1 MNSEQYKQRR
11 ADLLAAREIAEKA
24 QAEGRELTT
33 GEADHVGAALTEA
46 RSINQRL
53 DADAKTQQTF
63 AAMDAMARGDTVFH
77 GGVPAPAG
85 HGLRDNGERLAFGE
99 TMAAALAAKIMGPSA
114 LGAKALSPSGV
125 AVVGQEFEPRPVALG
140 QSADT
145 LLSVLPVKRHATH
158 EFSC

>member
-53 DADAKTQQTF
+53 DADAKTQP
-63 AAMDAMARGDTVFH
+63 ARQ
-77 GGVPAPAG
+77 
-85 HGLRDNGERLAFGE
+85 R
-99 TMAAALAAKIMGPSA
+99 
-114 LGAKALSPSGV
+114 
-125 AVVGQEFEPRPVALG
+125 
-140 QSADT
+140 
-145 LLSVLPVKRHATH
+145 
-158 EFSC
+158 